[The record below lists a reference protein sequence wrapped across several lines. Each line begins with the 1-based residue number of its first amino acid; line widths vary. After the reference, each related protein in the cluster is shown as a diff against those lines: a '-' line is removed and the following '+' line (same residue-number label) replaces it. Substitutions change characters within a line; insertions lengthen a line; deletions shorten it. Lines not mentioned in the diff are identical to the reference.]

1 MTAVTRTTR
10 RASPRRTL
18 SSASY
23 AIVGTVLALGS
34 LLPMLYIAL
43 RSVLPASADADG
55 IGPRSLLGATAEN
68 YARIFSPEIGI
79 GQFILNSTIV
89 ALGTAV
95 GVIVVATL
103 AAYGLSRLRLPFAEL
118 IFFVILGPLIV
129 PYQGLLTPLSLVLS
143 QIHLLNSLVGVI
155 LVLITFQLPFCV
167 FVMRNTFDGIPLDL
181 EEAARIDGASTMG
194 VLRHV
199 LVPLAWPGVV
209 TVGLFG
215 FMAGWNDL
223 LTSVAF
229 LSDQSKYTLPIALTQ
244 LQTSGLLIPGAQVV
258 DTGLLTA
265 AACVAAAPVVVLF
278 LALQRYYTKGL
289 LGGAIK

>member
-1 MTAVTRTTR
+1 MTSVARAPR
-10 RASPRRTL
+10 RASPKRAV
-18 SSASY
+18 SAASY

-34 LLPMLYIAL
+34 LLPMLYIAF
-43 RSVLPASADADG
+43 RSILPASADADG
-55 IGPRSLLGATAEN
+55 VGLKSLLGITAEN
-68 YARIFSPEIGI
+68 YARIFSPETGI
-79 GQFILNSTIV
+79 GHFVLNSLVVAMGT
-89 ALGTAV
+89 ALG
-95 GVIVVATL
+95 VIIVATL
-103 AAYGLSRLRLPFAEL
+103 AAYALSRLQLRFSEL
-118 IFFVILGPLIV
+118 IFLIILGPLIV

-167 FVMRNTFDGIPLDL
+167 FVMRNTLDAIPRDV
-181 EEAARIDGASTMG
+181 EEAARIDGASTAG
-194 VLRHV
+194 VLRHI

-244 LQTSGLLIPGAQVV
+244 LQTSGLLLPGTQVV
-258 DTGLLTA
+258 NTGLLTA
-265 AACVAAAPVVVLF
+265 AACVATAPVVFLF